1 MENGFYGGLQNKPK
15 LGSDVMANTIED
27 AAAMIVENAMT
38 GAIHIAM
45 DSGPEIHHSEFRGA
59 TFMSPSTTDSGIT
72 MMTNGMGKD
81 IEFYEHN
88 GSTTTET
95 SALSEVTDNVAQDPV
110 ISHYIVD
117 NPESSQ
123 QPALVDLSDIG
134 LISSSVEVT
143 TASCGAVPAD
153 YTASAAETAGI
164 DLDFA
169 VDDGAGDGF
178 AAVPAQMAAAG
189 GTPQEEPKE
198 EVIIIWTYGLFTVGW
213 A

>member
-15 LGSDVMANTIED
+15 LGSDVVANTIED

-45 DSGPEIHHSEFRGA
+45 DSGPEIHQSEFRGA

-95 SALSEVTDNVAQDPV
+95 SALSEVTDNVASDPI

-117 NPESSQ
+117 NPESNE
-123 QPALVDLSDIG
+123 PALVDLSDIG

-143 TASCGAVPAD
+143 TASSGAVPAD
-153 YTASAAETAGI
+153 YTESAAETAGI

-169 VDDGAGDGF
+169 VDEGAGDAA
-178 AAVPAQMAAAG
+178 AAVAAQMAAAG
-189 GTPQEEPKE
+189 VTQQEGSKE
-198 EVIIIWTYGLFTVGW
+198 EVTIQNMGLFLHG
-213 A
+213 